1 VRLHPFDL
9 VEPDTLAAAL
19 DALARLD
26 GEARLVAG
34 GTALV
39 PMIRLGLVKP
49 DRVISLHRLP
59 EFAEVRRDGGT
70 LQLGAMARLADI
82 CTAPAVREGWPLLA
96 EAARRVATPAIRVSG
111 TIGGNLCYA
120 EAASDPAPALLCLEA
135 QVRVAGAAGGRTV
148 PVVDFFRGFYE
159 TALAPGEIVTAIR
172 VPAAAGGRT
181 VPVVDFFRGFY
192 ETALAPGEI
201 VTAIRVPATPAGA
214 RSGYVKFTSRSAEDR
229 PLVGVA
235 ALVVRDSSGRW
246 DDVRIGLGG
255 VAPTPIRAPRAEAVL
270 RGEAPGDATLR
281 AAAEAAAREAEPLS
295 DLMGSADYRRE
306 MIRVWVRRLLTS
318 LRDGARS
325 A

>member
-1 VRLHPFDL
+1 MSVRLHPFDL

-59 EFAEVRRDGGT
+59 ELAEVRCDGGT
-70 LQLGAMARLADI
+70 LQLGARARRADI

-172 VPAAAGGRT
+172 VPA
-181 VPVVDFFRGFY
+181 
-192 ETALAPGEI
+192 
-201 VTAIRVPATPAGA
+201 TPAGA
-214 RSGYVKFTSRSAEDR
+214 RSGYVKVTSRSAEDR

-246 DDVRIGLGG
+246 DDARIGLGG